1 MVKKRLADGSE
12 CRKCEEATA
21 HLTSRGL
28 WNRIDEIVWALENE
42 PASAGMVLGAQLGI
56 EQAPFFVVDADGR
69 QVTYTSVLQLVREQL
84 GQAVSREEQAAA
96 IDAADLGI

>member
-21 HLTSRGL
+21 HLKSRGL

-56 EQAPFFVVDADGR
+56 EQARRA
-69 QVTYTSVLQLVREQL
+69 S
-84 GQAVSREEQAAA
+84 
-96 IDAADLGI
+96 